1 VIAKESLNHPMTRSP
16 DHAMRRARRAALGW
30 GLFLFALT
38 SWPRP
43 PRVPILSGIP
53 NFDKV
58 VHFGLYAVEAFFLYQ
73 AVRWAGR
80 AGFSLARVLAV
91 VGALAV
97 WGVADEVHQSWIP
110 GRWME
115 GEDVA
120 ADVAGGAFGAIV
132 ASFASKTPRGARD
145 APAP

>member
-1 VIAKESLNHPMTRSP
+1 MNGSEDRS
-16 DHAMRRARRAALGW
+16 RSRARSAAFFW

-38 SWPRP
+38 SWPKP
-43 PRVPILSGIP
+43 PRVPFLSGIP

-58 VHFGLYAVEAFFLYQ
+58 VHFGLYAVEAIFLYQ

-120 ADVAGGAFGAIV
+120 ADVAGAGIGAAV
-132 ASFASKTPRGARD
+132 ASLAPRVRQRTRARELGYR
-145 APAP
+145 

>member
-1 VIAKESLNHPMTRSP
+1 MNGSEDRSR
-16 DHAMRRARRAALGW
+16 RRARSAAFFW

-53 NFDKV
+53 NVDKAT
-58 VHFGLYAVEAFFLYQ
+58 HFLLYAVEAFFLYQ

-80 AGFSLARVLAV
+80 EGVSLTRVLAI

-120 ADVAGGAFGAIV
+120 ADVAGAGIGAV
-132 ASFASKTPRGARD
+132 MASLASRVRKRARQLGYR
-145 APAP
+145 

>member
-1 VIAKESLNHPMTRSP
+1 M
-16 DHAMRRARRAALGW
+16 
-30 GLFLFALT
+30 FLLALT

-43 PRVPILSGIP
+43 PRIPVLSGIP

-58 VHFGLYAVEAFFLYQ
+58 VHFGLYAVEAFFLYR

-80 AGFSLARVLAV
+80 AGFSLARVLAI

-110 GRWME
+110 GRSME
-115 GEDVA
+115 GQDVA

-132 ASFASKTPRGARD
+132 ASFASKTPRGARG

>member
-1 VIAKESLNHPMTRSP
+1 MPV
-16 DHAMRRARRAALGW
+16 
-30 GLFLFALT
+30 
-38 SWPRP
+38 
-43 PRVPILSGIP
+43 LSGIP

-120 ADVAGGAFGAIV
+120 ADLAGAGIGAIV
-132 ASFASKTPRGARD
+132 ASFALKTPRGARD
-145 APAP
+145 APAPQDDNPARPRAAGGASPSPTG